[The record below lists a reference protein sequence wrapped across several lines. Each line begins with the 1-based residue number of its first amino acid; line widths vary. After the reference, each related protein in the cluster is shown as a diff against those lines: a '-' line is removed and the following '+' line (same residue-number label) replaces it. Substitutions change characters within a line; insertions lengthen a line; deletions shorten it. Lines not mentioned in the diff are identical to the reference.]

1 MIKYTSEFDLF
12 YSTKNSCGLDLY
24 VAEDSIL
31 TDNKYIKLLTY
42 TRFDIPFGYF
52 GLLAARSSSALKRG
66 IEVCIG
72 IVDQDYTGYVGIV
85 AKSVSG
91 NIELKKG
98 ERIAQIVIVPYC
110 QLPISKISNEEFDI
124 ITKDKDRGNRGFGS
138 SGI

>member
-1 MIKYTSEFDLF
+1 MIKYTSEFDLS

>member
-1 MIKYTSEFDLF
+1 MIRYTSEFDLS

-24 VAEDSIL
+24 IAEDCIL
-31 TDNKYIKLLTY
+31 SDDKYVKLATY
-42 TRFDIPFGYF
+42 TCFDIPSGYF

-66 IEVCIG
+66 VEVCIG

-110 QLPISKISNEEFDI
+110 QLPISKISNDEFETL
-124 ITKDKDRGNRGFGS
+124 TKDKDRGDRGFGS
-138 SGI
+138 SGL

>member
-1 MIKYTSEFDLF
+1 MIKYTSEFDLS

-24 VAEDSIL
+24 VAEDSTL